1 MKPDPGIQGI
11 ASLVG
16 ADGGAM
22 ENAAGGI
29 LRLLGSARERRV
41 NLKEDETYQE
51 NVDWVKKTVGDDVA
65 ITSDFPPIHE
75 HLGLNIGD
83 TKLLKDID
91 AAMKLGMVN
100 AVEAVKKKQGESGG
114 FISWKDL
121 TRIFESEGAELYRPC
136 IEEDKTHSEH
146 AWEETGL
153 FLKFDGAP
161 SPSAIANAEGCM
173 KKTVRDADIWG
184 MLQIDTDLIKKVFG
198 EEGICVTDFMSIFA
212 RDKKVAHIAIDV
224 GVVRFPRMEDPCF
237 KVYRFRV
244 IVFRAE
250 TSILFINKKSAGI
263 FCEFRERKYVMTK
276 MFTDKF
282 DAAAT
287 EKVNAK
293 FDELMAKFL

>member
-1 MKPDPGIQGI
+1 MADPAAKAM

-16 ADGGAM
+16 ADVGAM
-22 ENAAGGI
+22 AGVAGTI
-29 LRLLGSARERRV
+29 LRLFGSAPERGV
-41 NLKEDETYQE
+41 KLQDDETYQE
-51 NVDWVKKTVGDDVA
+51 NVAWIKKTVGDDVT
-65 ITSDFPPIHE
+65 ITTDFPPIHE

-91 AAMKLGMVN
+91 AAMKAGMVT
-100 AVEAVKKKQGESGG
+100 AVRAVKKKQAESGG

-121 TRIFESEGAELYRPC
+121 TKVFESEGAALYRPC
-136 IEEDKTHSEH
+136 IEEDKTNNEH

-161 SPSAIANAEGCM
+161 SGGAVAKAEECM
-173 KKTVRDADIWG
+173 KKTVNDAGIWES
-184 MLQIDTDLIKKVFG
+184 LEIDTELIKKVFG
-198 EEGICVTDFMSIFA
+198 EEGIGVTDFGSLFA

-244 IVFRAE
+244 IVFRSE
-250 TSILFINKKSAGI
+250 TAILFLNSKSAGI

-276 MFTDKF
+276 MFTEKF
-282 DAAAT
+282 DAEAK
-287 EKVNAK
+287 EKVDAK
-293 FDELMAKFL
+293 FDEVMADFL